1 MKIIPY
7 NEKYFPQAIQL
18 VDNHWR
24 KEYDGQSETLKNIV
38 FEFVTRKNYYKSAYD
53 LMIIEDDI
61 LRGILFG
68 YSKDM
73 NNDAREWLKSQLSKL
88 NEKEQLIVN
97 TLGNYLYKFD
107 ELMDTYLTD
116 KDRKV
121 ALIISNIKGGG
132 TALLNEFTENAKAD
146 LIENIVLWTDST
158 CNHSYYPKRGYE
170 LFFTDISKLEQSQ
183 DETIETMFYKKK
195 IESDK

>member
-1 MKIIPY
+1 
-7 NEKYFPQAIQL
+7 
-18 VDNHWR
+18 
-24 KEYDGQSETLKNIV
+24 
-38 FEFVTRKNYYKSAYD
+38 
-53 LMIIEDDI
+53 
-61 LRGILFG
+61 
-68 YSKDM
+68 
-73 NNDAREWLKSQLSKL
+73 
-88 NEKEQLIVN
+88 
-97 TLGNYLYKFD
+97 
-107 ELMDTYLTD
+107 MDTYLTD

-132 TALLNEFTENAKAD
+132 TELLNEFTENAKAD
-146 LIENIVLWTDST
+146 LIENIVLWTAST

>member
-1 MKIIPY
+1 MFQLTKNEWKELITICDNLPDGVQYSPATPFAFTEQGVAMLSSVLNSDRAVAVNIQIMRVFTKIR
-7 NEKYFPQAIQL
+7 QML
-18 VDNHWR
+18 TDN
-24 KEYDGQSETLKNIV
+24 DG
-38 FEFVTRKNYYKSAYD
+38 
-53 LMIIEDDI
+53 
-61 LRGILFG
+61 
-68 YSKDM
+68 
-73 NNDAREWLKSQLSKL
+73 
-88 NEKEQLIVN
+88 
-97 TLGNYLYKFD
+97 
-107 ELMDTYLTD
+107 YLTD

-132 TALLNEFTENAKAD
+132 TELLNEFTENAKAD